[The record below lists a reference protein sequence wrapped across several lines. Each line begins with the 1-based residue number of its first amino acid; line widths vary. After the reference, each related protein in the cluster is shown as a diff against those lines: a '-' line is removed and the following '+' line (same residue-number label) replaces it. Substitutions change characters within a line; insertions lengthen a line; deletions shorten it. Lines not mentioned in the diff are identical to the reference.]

1 MKLVHTLA
9 ALAFAAAAGAQ
20 AQTVDISAKLAASG
34 IISPSPS
41 SVSMS
46 VGGGLSAFRTIT
58 VTDTG
63 AGFDSNLSVTLTR
76 TGGSRGELFISSDTC
91 SGATLAPNG
100 TCTIHLEFDG
110 TCPKADTSN
119 WNITIT
125 STTAPTVVIPVTGVS
140 RAGICV

>member
-1 MKLVHTLA
+1 MKFVHTLA
-9 ALAFAAAAGAQ
+9 ALALAAAAGAQ

-34 IISPSPS
+34 VISPSPS

-58 VTDTG
+58 VSDTG
-63 AGFDSNLSVTLTR
+63 AGFDSSLSVTLAR
-76 TGGSRGELFISSDTC
+76 TGGGAGELSITGDTC
-91 SGATLAPNG
+91 SGATLAPMG

-110 TCPKADTSN
+110 TCPKADTST
-119 WNITIT
+119 WRITIT
-125 STTAPTVVIPVTGVS
+125 STTAATVVIPVTGVS